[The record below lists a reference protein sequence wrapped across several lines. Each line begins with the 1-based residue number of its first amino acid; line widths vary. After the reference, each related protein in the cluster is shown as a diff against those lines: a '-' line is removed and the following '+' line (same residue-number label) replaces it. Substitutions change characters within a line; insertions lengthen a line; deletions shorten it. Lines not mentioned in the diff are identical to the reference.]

1 MDWTFNAWKPL
12 HVSNAILGGRYF
24 SFASSYRIKLWER
37 EGEFGR
43 EKRMKPKKEGKKL
56 GRENREEE
64 KRAAPFDSKKYFM
77 QKTTLI
83 SS

>member
-1 MDWTFNAWKPL
+1 
-12 HVSNAILGGRYF
+12 
-24 SFASSYRIKLWER
+24 
-37 EGEFGR
+37 
-43 EKRMKPKKEGKKL
+43 MKPKKEGKKL
-56 GRENREEE
+56 GRENRDEE